1 MNNSKSKPGR
11 KSLNSVG
18 ISSLL
23 VIFVVL
29 ATVILSVL
37 CLVTVRQDL
46 DRAKKLSTEQEEYYN
61 PPSAITFAK
70 PIAIT
75 ITTRSS
81 DIRQAIT
88 ITIIE
93 HIKCSSFNIILFKAL
108 NSV

>member
-1 MNNSKSKPGR
+1 MSLTSLRFGLASQPSRLIPRFTLGR
-11 KSLNSVG
+11 LF
-18 ISSLL
+18 L
-23 VIFVVL
+23 
-29 ATVILSVL
+29 
-37 CLVTVRQDL
+37 
-46 DRAKKLSTEQEEYYN
+46 
-61 PPSAITFAK
+61 PSAITFAK